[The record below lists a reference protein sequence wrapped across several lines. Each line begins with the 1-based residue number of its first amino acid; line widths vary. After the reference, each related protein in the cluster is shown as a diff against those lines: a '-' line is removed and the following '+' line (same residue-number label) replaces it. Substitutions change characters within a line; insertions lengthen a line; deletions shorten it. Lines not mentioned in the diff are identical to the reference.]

1 MIRNI
6 LFDLGGVIMDIRRSD
21 CIEAFRKLGMAH
33 PEQFLG
39 EYVQS
44 GPFMGIENGS
54 VTPQQ
59 FRDEMRS
66 HLREGVIDDEID
78 RAFEAFLVGIPSRR
92 LNALKELRSKGY
104 KICLLSNTN
113 PIMWEGKISQEFRKE
128 GESGPEA
135 YFDGMVRSYA
145 AKVMKPDPEI
155 FRLAARECGI
165 KPSETIF
172 IDDSQTNLDAAS
184 REGFAT
190 LLVAPGEEFPTLLEE
205 RFGI

>member
-54 VTPQQ
+54 VTPAQ
-59 FRDEMRS
+59 FRAEMRS
-66 HLREGVIDDEID
+66 HLRDGITDDEID
-78 RAFEAFLVGIPSRR
+78 RAFEAFLVGIPEHR
-92 LNALKELRSKGY
+92 LDALKQLRRKGY

-113 PIMWEGKISQEFRKE
+113 PIMWDGKISEEFRKG

-135 YFDGMVRSYA
+135 YFDGMVRSYE
-145 AKVMKPDPEI
+145 AKVMKPDPRI
-155 FRLAARECGI
+155 FHIAAKTCGI
-165 KPSETIF
+165 EPSETIF

-190 LLVAPGEEFPTLLEE
+190 LLVAPGQEFTTLLEE